1 MTWVIRITYHHDD
14 GSKPPMGIQQVLTD
28 EMVELVSDVT
38 FDMRVA
44 AFKRLLIEIDEEL
57 KNENT

>member
-1 MTWVIRITYHHDD
+1 MTWIVKIIYQHSDM
-14 GSKPPMGIQQVLTD
+14 SKPLVGIQQVLTD

-38 FDMRVA
+38 FDVRVA

-57 KNENT
+57 KNEK

>member
-1 MTWVIRITYHHDD
+1 MTWIVKVIYEHSDK
-14 GSKPPMGIQQVLTD
+14 SKPIVGLQQALTD
-28 EMVELVSDVT
+28 EMVELVRDVT
-38 FDMRVA
+38 FDVRVA